1 MQHGQG
7 TYTWSDGHKYVGEYK
22 DDKKHGQGTF
32 TYANGEKYVGEF
44 KDDLSHGQGTLRTP
58 SGEKIV
64 GEFKENRPWNG
75 IYYDSDGSVIG
86 KISDGELME

>member
-1 MQHGQG
+1 MK
-7 TYTWSDGHKYVGEYK
+7 SGE
-22 DDKKHGQGTF
+22 T
-32 TYANGEKYVGEF
+32 YVGEF
-44 KDDLSHGQGTLRTP
+44 KDGLSHGQGTLSTP

-64 GEFKENRPWNG
+64 GEFKEDRPWNG

>member
-1 MQHGQG
+1 LFLVPLFLLAGLYAVNSYAVTLDYSGG
-7 TYTWSDGHKYVGEYK
+7 TYKGEVS
-22 DDKKHGQGTF
+22 
-32 TYANGEKYVGEF
+32 NGVP
-44 KDDLSHGQGTLRTP
+44 HGQGTLSTP

-64 GEFKENRPWNG
+64 GEFEEDRTWNG